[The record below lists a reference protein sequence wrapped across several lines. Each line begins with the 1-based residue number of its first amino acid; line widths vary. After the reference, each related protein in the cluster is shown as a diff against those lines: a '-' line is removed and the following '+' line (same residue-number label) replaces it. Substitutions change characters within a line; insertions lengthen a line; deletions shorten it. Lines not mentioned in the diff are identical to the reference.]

1 MDFDRGLPYDFE
13 PCMHPG
19 PHISRSRYFIFIVMT
34 LSAQLCH
41 ILLLGA
47 IFKVVTNINVPLYYY
62 NLKPAAIMAIATDSS
77 AATLPVTMAAGKT
90 NRLHQRTIDLVFPL
104 GATVNMDGSTIYYV
118 QAVIFMS
125 AISGWSMD
133 FAQQIQVGIVGALIC
148 CGAAPIPGGFIVL
161 SLTRKSGPL
170 SNID

>member
-1 MDFDRGLPYDFE
+1 
-13 PCMHPG
+13 
-19 PHISRSRYFIFIVMT
+19 MT

-47 IFKVVTNINVPLYYY
+47 IFKVLTNINVPLYYY

-118 QAVIFMS
+118 QAVIFMCG
-125 AISGWSMD
+125 ISGWSMD
-133 FAQQIQVGIVGALIC
+133 FAQQIKVGIVGALI
-148 CGAAPIPGGFIVL
+148 
-161 SLTRKSGPL
+161 
-170 SNID
+170 